1 MESITERLRASVSLK
16 ITVIGILI
24 LVLLI
29 PVAMIRGV
37 VEDRVTVNRVAAAD
51 IMRGWGDTQ
60 VVAGPILVVPG
71 TVVREG
77 INDRRTVGTRLN
89 VLPETLVIDAALE
102 TELRARGI
110 HEIPVYRSTIRISGT
125 FHLPADIAAQH
136 RVDNLDW
143 DAGFIALAVS
153 DARAIPIAPR
163 IRVGD
168 RDLGFEPGGQRLNGL
183 PPQIVASLENAN
195 GEALAGRDVP
205 FEMELSLNG
214 AESLQ
219 FLPLGGSTRVDVRSP
234 WTSPSFSGNQLPQ
247 AHEIGEDG
255 FTARWE
261 VSQFARPLPSS
272 WLDGDV
278 QIAPSMQSAFG
289 VDLFT
294 GVGLYQQTLRATK
307 YAVLFIGLTFVAW
320 FLFETMGRLSL
331 HPLQYLLI
339 GFANALF
346 YLLLLSF
353 AEQIGFGPAYALS
366 TVASAGLVVGY
377 SRAVLGGIR
386 PAGMMAAL
394 LGALYGFLY
403 LVLKSE
409 DFAMLAG
416 AAGLWV
422 ILGTIMYLT
431 RHVDW
436 YRPRGA

>member
-29 PVAMIRGV
+29 PVAMIRDV
-37 VEDRVTVNRVAAAD
+37 VEDRVMVNRVAAAD

-60 VVAGPILVVPG
+60 VVAGPVLVVPG

-77 INDRRTVGTRLN
+77 INERRTVATRLN
-89 VLPETLVIDAALE
+89 VLPDTLVIDATMD

-110 HEIPVYRSTIRISGT
+110 HEVPVYRSTIRISGT
-125 FHLPADIAAQH
+125 FRVPADIAAQH

-143 DAGFIALAVS
+143 DAGHIVLSVS
-153 DARAIPIAPR
+153 DAPAIPVAPR
-163 IRVGD
+163 IRIGD
-168 RDLGFEPGGQRLNGL
+168 RELDFEPGGRRIDGL
-183 PPQIVASLENAN
+183 PPQIVAPLADTD
-195 GEALAGRDVP
+195 GQPLAGREVP
-205 FEMELSLNG
+205 FEMVLSLNG
-214 AESLQ
+214 GDSLQ
-219 FLPLGGSTRVDVRSP
+219 FLPLGGSTRVDVSSP
-234 WTSPSFSGNQLPQ
+234 WASPSFSGNQLPQ
-247 AHEIGEDG
+247 SHDISDDG
-255 FTARWE
+255 FSARWE

-272 WLDGDV
+272 WLDGEV
-278 QIAPSMQSAFG
+278 ALSTATPSAFG
-289 VDLFT
+289 VDLYT

-353 AEQIGFGPAYALS
+353 AEHLGFGPAYLLS
-366 TVASAGLVVGY
+366 TLASAGLVVGY
-377 SRAVLGGIR
+377 SRAVLGGVR